1 MYIDLIVL
9 LVLLIV
15 VVIFSKRFSSF
26 VFGVAIIDIF
36 LRILAFI
43 KHNIPMKDVANIIS
57 KYLPESVFD
66 IIDRYT
72 GSSNLEIVNVILKW
86 CFVGIMTCFLFY
98 ITKIFLKKKKI

>member
-9 LVLLIV
+9 LILLIV
-15 VVIFSKRFSSF
+15 VVMFFKRFSSF
-26 VFGVAIIDIF
+26 VFFMAIVDIF

-43 KHNIPMKDVANIIS
+43 KHNIPMKDVAALIG

-66 IIDRYT
+66 IINKYT
-72 GSSNLEIVNVILKW
+72 GNYDLINIILKW
-86 CFVGIMTCFLFY
+86 CFVGIMCIFLFY